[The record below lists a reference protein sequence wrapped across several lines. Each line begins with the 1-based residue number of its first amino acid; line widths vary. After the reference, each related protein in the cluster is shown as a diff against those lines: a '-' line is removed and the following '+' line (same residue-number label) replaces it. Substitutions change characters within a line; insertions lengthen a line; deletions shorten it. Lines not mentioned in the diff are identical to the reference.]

1 MTNIVVDPYWA
12 SYTFRLA
19 LTGYDDILAE
29 FKTGDVITPE
39 SGELLALVLN
49 EKDKKEGKGQWHSEV
64 ELPEWSLNGCF
75 VFFHGDNN
83 TGLPTKGNMQKVLI
97 LDFPADSVKPVGR
110 LFFTYNVGG

>member
-1 MTNIVVDPYWA
+1 MPIVDAYWA
-12 SYTFRLA
+12 TYFFRLA
-19 LTGYDDILAE
+19 LTGYDDILAD
-29 FKTGDVITPE
+29 FKTGDTITPE
-39 SGELLALVLN
+39 SGELLAMALN

-97 LDFPADSVKPVGR
+97 LDFPEDSVKPVGR
-110 LFFTYNVGG
+110 IFLTYNVGG